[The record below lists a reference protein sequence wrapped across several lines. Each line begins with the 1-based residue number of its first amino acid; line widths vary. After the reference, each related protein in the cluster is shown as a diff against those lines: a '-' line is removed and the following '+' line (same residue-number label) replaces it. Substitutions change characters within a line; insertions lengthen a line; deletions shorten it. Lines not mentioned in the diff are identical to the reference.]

1 MIRRG
6 IKQITYNRGTVTM
19 AIRKLRKERINRIKQ
34 MNFQLQERTFQ
45 PLSEEDKYLIEMAGY
60 DIGKQDENIPRVTRR
75 SLRPQYI

>member
-1 MIRRG
+1 
-6 IKQITYNRGTVTM
+6 M

-60 DIGKQDENIPRVTRR
+60 DIDIGKQDENIPRVTRR